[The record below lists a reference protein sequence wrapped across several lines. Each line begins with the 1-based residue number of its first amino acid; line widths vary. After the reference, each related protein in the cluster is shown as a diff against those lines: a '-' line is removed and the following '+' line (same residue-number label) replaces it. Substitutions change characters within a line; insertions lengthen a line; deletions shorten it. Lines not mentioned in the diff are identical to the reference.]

1 MALHFVTDDA
11 GTAHPGATVTL
22 TGTEAH
28 HAAAV
33 RRVRVDEAVTLGD
46 GRGVWLSGV
55 VVAATPKQVDVR
67 VTARDER
74 PAPSPRF
81 VLVQALAK
89 GDRDELAVQAATEL
103 GVDAIVPWQAA
114 RSVSRWDAKAD
125 KGLARWRTIVREAAK
140 QAHRAWIPEV
150 EAVART
156 ADLVR
161 RAGGATVLVLE
172 PSASIRLTE
181 ATARTIA
188 TSSSWSAPRAGS
200 PPRSSRRSPPPAPA
214 RCGWATRCCAPRP
227 REPRR
232 SRCCLRRT
240 GAGDPPGRVSEPV
253 TRLDAMSEPSIFT
266 RILQG
271 EIPAEIVAETENAF
285 AIRDIAPQAPVHL
298 LVIPKTPQYRT
309 VVELAAGDP
318 ALLTEVIGL
327 ANSVAAEY
335 ADGDFRLIFN
345 TGEGAGQTVFHV
357 HAHVLAGGL
366 NEKSLGG

>member
-161 RAGGATVLVLE
+161 RAGEATVLVLE
-172 PSASIRLTE
+172 PSASVRLTE
-181 ATARTIA
+181 VA
-188 TSSSWSAPRAGS
+188 APH
-200 PPRSSRRSPPPAPA
+200 
-214 RCGWATRCCAPRP
+214 
-227 REPRR
+227 
-232 SRCCLRRT
+232 
-240 GAGDPPGRVSEPV
+240 D
-253 TRLDAMSEPSIFT
+253 
-266 RILQG
+266 
-271 EIPAEIVAETENAF
+271 
-285 AIRDIAPQAPVHL
+285 RDVVLVVGPEGGIAPE
-298 LVIPKTPQYRT
+298 
-309 VVELAAGDP
+309 ELEALTAAGARAVRLGDTVLRTST
-318 ALLTEVIGL
+318 AGAAAI
-327 ANSVAAEY
+327 SVLSAAH
-335 ADGDFRLIFN
+335 GRW
-345 TGEGAGQTVFHV
+345 
-357 HAHVLAGGL
+357 
-366 NEKSLGG
+366 